1 MAAPPTLHGRQVL
14 GSEAAH
20 PWARLSGGA
29 RAVRQGSR
37 IVVSGT
43 QARDAEGRI
52 LAPGDAQAQTTL
64 VLEQIAAS
72 LRALG
77 SGLQD
82 VVRTRVL
89 LRDPDASAGPA
100 EAHARAF
107 AGLHPATSLQ
117 GAPWLPAGCEVEIE
131 AEAEV
136 PPAARHF
143 ISTGTASVAGSAR
156 IASSTSSPEQPGSI
170 RSRITRSC
178 RASRTACAAPI
189 PSAMVDTCQPSRL
202 RMNRIA
208 SAILGSSSIS
218 RTWLAIPL
226 PPLFGHGA
234 SAARLSSGLVQRC
247 AIPRPVSKAIHP
259 QPKLITPPHP

>member
-14 GSEAAH
+14 GPEAAH

-37 IVVSGT
+37 IFISGT
-43 QARDAEGRI
+43 QARDAESRI

-143 ISTGTASVAGSAR
+143 ISTGTAYEALAGYVRAVADGDWVFVSGTVGVDPATGVW
-156 IASSTSSPEQPGSI
+156 AQG
-170 RSRITRSC
+170 TRAQAH
-178 RASRTACAAPI
+178 RAIDTIEGALQRAGLGLLDVVRVVVYVASRDDVVAVSEVIRERLGPAQPTNTTLCVPLALEECRVEIEVTAKRR
-189 PSAMVDTCQPSRL
+189 SA
-202 RMNRIA
+202 
-208 SAILGSSSIS
+208 
-218 RTWLAIPL
+218 
-226 PPLFGHGA
+226 
-234 SAARLSSGLVQRC
+234 
-247 AIPRPVSKAIHP
+247 
-259 QPKLITPPHP
+259 